1 MWVGAAA
8 VGTVL
13 AGAARDTGGE
23 GTGMDGAAALIAM
36 DGGAAIARATADGG
50 VIHWQGLSPGRLP
63 PGHTTVTAIRILAT
77 VTATRIPAMVI
88 TTLTTGTGVDPQ
100 SHWGTRAPKAIM
112 TRSKPSG
119 MGRKQTAVTRERIA
133 RAMKAHCAA
142 HPEASKAA
150 SKRLK
155 GVHAAARA
163 FLKQKTA
170 KR

>member
-1 MWVGAAA
+1 VWVGAAA

-13 AGAARDTGGE
+13 AGALLAGAARDTDGE
-23 GTGMDGAAALIAM
+23 GTVLGMDGEAA
-36 DGGAAIARATADGG
+36 GAGTHGRAIVGAWPGP
-50 VIHWQGLSPGRLP
+50 SPGLRPGLP
-63 PGHTTVTAIRILAT
+63 PPGRGAIHTTVTAI
-77 VTATRIPAMVI
+77 RIPAMVI
-88 TTLTTGTGVDPQ
+88 TTLTTRTGVDPQ

-119 MGRKQTAVTRERIA
+119 IGRKQTAVTRERIA
-133 RAMKAHCAA
+133 RAMKAHYAA

-155 GVHAAARA
+155 GVHVAARA